1 MEGGGQELAILDS
14 KGKSSSHDIKEQERE
29 GGRREVR
36 LELKTDDGDDR
47 ECEAKTLIGG

>member
-1 MEGGGQELAILDS
+1 MTS
-14 KGKSSSHDIKEQERE
+14 KSRRGRE